1 MKLRKSISAVIVA
14 LFTLLIL
21 ASCNS
26 GSDKSDVSHNDKDN
40 QRAEQS
46 EKSNASHIDW
56 DNHDQR
62 AEQFVMALVNG
73 DYDTAAAGFV
83 PELMQGLGVSG
94 LKEAWEN
101 TVRTAGAFI
110 SVTGTEV
117 ILDDNI
123 PHEEYDIYHV
133 VTRHENSGINSRI
146 VFSKDGLVAGLLFTF
161 VENTDDL
168 DITQKDGYTDFPVVI
183 GEGTDFPLNGLLS
196 IPDNAAGQVPAVVI
210 VHGSGAHDMDLTL
223 FANKPYQDVAEYLA
237 SNGIAVIR
245 YNKRTFAH
253 GAKMGNSYTIREET
267 IEDAILAT
275 EILKADPRIDE
286 NKVFVIGHSLGGML
300 APRIHAE
307 GGDYAG
313 LILLAGSPRFLL
325 DISKDQTIA
334 GVIAAMDGEDRET
347 ALAQIEEH
355 WDLQTY
361 ELVNLPDDT
370 AKNTPTEG
378 VTAYYYKE
386 LYEHPATAYI
396 ENITVPFL
404 VVQGSNDLQI
414 LTDVDFAAYQ
424 ELLAGRSNVTF
435 KLYEGLNHL
444 FMPSTI
450 KNITEILDEYAIEG
464 RFDSQVL
471 ADITAWI
478 LEQSYQKT

>member
-275 EILKADPRIDE
+275 EILKAD
-286 NKVFVIGHSLGGML
+286 H
-300 APRIHAE
+300 
-307 GGDYAG
+307 G
-313 LILLAGSPRFLL
+313 LMKTRFL
-325 DISKDQTIA
+325 
-334 GVIAAMDGEDRET
+334 
-347 ALAQIEEH
+347 
-355 WDLQTY
+355 
-361 ELVNLPDDT
+361 
-370 AKNTPTEG
+370 
-378 VTAYYYKE
+378 
-386 LYEHPATAYI
+386 
-396 ENITVPFL
+396 
-404 VVQGSNDLQI
+404 
-414 LTDVDFAAYQ
+414 
-424 ELLAGRSNVTF
+424 
-435 KLYEGLNHL
+435 
-444 FMPSTI
+444 
-450 KNITEILDEYAIEG
+450 
-464 RFDSQVL
+464 
-471 ADITAWI
+471 
-478 LEQSYQKT
+478 